1 MNNSSQSLNMQDQE
15 ELYLNSSVL
24 LKSPSISLLLPTR
37 GESSYPSSHHDQN
50 VNNVGCPN
58 EDHYESIGGHA
69 LPWQ

>member
-1 MNNSSQSLNMQDQE
+1 MQDQE

-24 LKSPSISLLLPTR
+24 LKSPSIPLLLPTR